1 MPKTVSGPIGTCP
14 ATAYTQAIEEA
25 EAIEVVAVRQL
36 VMEAKH
42 TIILY
47 GNSLFVVA
55 LEAVLK
61 DQPELDLVCVG
72 EASED
77 DGPRLAALEPTALI
91 CEAASGAGAE
101 SAAIT
106 RLISQLPDVLVIELN
121 LEHSTVTLVTR
132 RQQDITRAADIVKT
146 ITERQRPQPLKPP
159 GGP

>member
-1 MPKTVSGPIGTCP
+1 MGKTVSWTIGNRP
-14 ATAYTQAIEEA
+14 AAAYTQANGEA
-25 EAIEVVAVRQL
+25 EKIEVVAVRQL
-36 VMEAKH
+36 IMGAKH

-61 DQPELDLVCVG
+61 DQPEVDLVCV
-72 EASED
+72 AQAAED

-91 CEAASGAGAE
+91 CEAASGAGGD
-101 SAAIT
+101 SGAIA

-121 LEHSTVTLVTR
+121 LEHSTVTFVTR

-146 ITERQRPQPLKPP
+146 ITERQHPQPLMPP
-159 GGP
+159 DGP

>member
-1 MPKTVSGPIGTCP
+1 
-14 ATAYTQAIEEA
+14 
-25 EAIEVVAVRQL
+25 
-36 VMEAKH
+36 MEAKH

-61 DQPELDLVCVG
+61 DQPELDLVCVA

-77 DGPRLAALEPTALI
+77 DGPRLAALEPSAFI
-91 CEAASGAGAE
+91 CEAASGAGADP
-101 SAAIT
+101 SVVT

-121 LEHSTVTLVTR
+121 LEHSAVTLITR
-132 RQQDITRAADIVKT
+132 RQQDITRAADMVEAILAQ
-146 ITERQRPQPLKPP
+146 RQRPPPLKPP